1 MWPTR
6 HRSHSGPLAIG
17 SHSQVPVSWSHD
29 PTLPKGWHLHAET
42 HTHTQSAWKFLSCSY
57 LQLVEIIIYTQ
68 AGAPLLRMTTG
79 QIKLFGHPDNPWGHP
94 ASGWRSHVCSDHNV
108 DPPHFLCI
116 RTDRSERHTDR
127 RHVNQLDCS
136 YMLKHITITWYDIII
151 PKLLRHFTQCR
162 FISKGPDQNN
172 IIN

>member
-29 PTLPKGWHLHAET
+29 PTLPKGWHLHTETHTISLKVSVTLILSACWNHHIHTSRSSFVENDSRTNKVIWSPWQPVGSSCLRLKKPCLQRSQRWPSTFSLHTHWPLRASHWPPPREPAGSQLHAET
-42 HTHTQSAWKFLSCSY
+42 HH
-57 LQLVEIIIYTQ
+57 
-68 AGAPLLRMTTG
+68 
-79 QIKLFGHPDNPWGHP
+79 H
-94 ASGWRSHVCSDHNV
+94 
-108 DPPHFLCI
+108 
-116 RTDRSERHTDR
+116 
-127 RHVNQLDCS
+127 
-136 YMLKHITITWYDIII
+136 YMYDIII
-151 PKLLRHFTQCR
+151 PKLLRHFTQCK